1 MSITYAVTEEVYVL
15 GQSRRIAYGI
25 AAYAD
30 SAEEGTSAIVASVRD
45 VAGSRSPLEH
55 LVTLCNE
62 LNLDPDHLYDVVE
75 DYLGQ
80 L

>member
-15 GQSRRIAYGI
+15 GESRRIAYGI
-25 AAYAD
+25 AVYAD
-30 SAEEGTSAIVASVRD
+30 SAEEGTAAIIASVRD
-45 VAGSRSPLEH
+45 VASSSSRLEH
-55 LVTLCNE
+55 LVNLCNKLSLE
-62 LNLDPDHLYDVVE
+62 PDHLYDVVE